1 MDKLSDGKQDIE
13 NRDQSLLRASARD
26 SKCVLTPGSSPS
38 PGPFPSLGHWGSL
51 CSGQV
56 AGLSREAV
64 FRIVGHPPITPF
76 RLTLCQDKE
85 CLEVAPML

>member
-26 SKCVLTPGSSPS
+26 SKCVPTPDSAPS

-51 CSGQV
+51 
-56 AGLSREAV
+56 
-64 FRIVGHPPITPF
+64 
-76 RLTLCQDKE
+76 
-85 CLEVAPML
+85 